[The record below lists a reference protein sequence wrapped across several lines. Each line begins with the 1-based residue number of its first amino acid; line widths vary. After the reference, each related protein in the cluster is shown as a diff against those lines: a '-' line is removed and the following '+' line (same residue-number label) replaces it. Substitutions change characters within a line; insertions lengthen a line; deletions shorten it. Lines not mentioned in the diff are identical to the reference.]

1 MHLAIVSVWW
11 GGSRNF
17 WECSPSRPALQMC
30 GPHVCECWR
39 QAAARGVQAFTS
51 YSPKTIPTSQLR
63 HRVVGGVSTSPR
75 VLLNA
80 HLCAHQLRT
89 HHAHLPSEWQ
99 HQQRSGSRDRPQSV
113 SRHSTLSCG
122 TFWQGQYFPLTASS
136 SCPHTCSACA
146 RVLAPSGSAR
156 DAGVH
161 ELFIETHRTSQLRR
175 WGGQRCV
182 TLTSR
187 AAEHAPVCAT
197 AAPHVCAP
205 LQ

>member
-89 HHAHLPSEWQ
+89 HYAHLPSEWQ
-99 HQQRSGSRDRPQSV
+99 LQQRSGSRDRPQSV

-122 TFWQGQYFPLTASS
+122 TFWQGQYFLTHSLIQLSTHVLRMCASAGAKRQREGCRRS
-136 SCPHTCSACA
+136 RVIHRNPPHLS
-146 RVLAPSGSAR
+146 
-156 DAGVH
+156 
-161 ELFIETHRTSQLRR
+161 IETLGWS
-175 WGGQRCV
+175 
-182 TLTSR
+182 
-187 AAEHAPVCAT
+187 EVCHT
-197 AAPHVCAP
+197 DFTCC
-205 LQ
+205 